1 MEINFEAVRVRFP
14 KANGHELDADEV
26 TIPSLL
32 ANLIETPLNQRVA
45 GQVLLET
52 DNKIPTWEQIF
63 ILTRNGSE
71 KSLRFFFWL
80 CTVVSR

>member
-52 DNKIPTWEQIF
+52 DQQHSHIGADFYLKKKW
-63 ILTRNGSE
+63 
-71 KSLRFFFWL
+71 
-80 CTVVSR
+80 